1 VVVFFNGHK
10 IFRDKF
16 DRTIGFECGYGVWR
30 HFQQYFSYIVASIR
44 FEKIFLMDFT
54 IKEKIREKMSKIHW
68 FKRITVYSNLPC
80 QENYSLQQFT
90 VSQNYS
96 LQQFT
101 VSQNYSLQ
109 QFSVSQNYSLHQ
121 FTVSQNYS
129 LQQFTVSQ
137 NYSLQQFTVSQNY
150 SLQQFT
156 VSRELQFTAIY
167 CVKKIT
173 VYSNL
178 PCQENYCLQQF
189 TVSITLLF
197 IAIYRVK
204 QITV

>member
-44 FEKIFLMDFT
+44 FEKIFLMVFT

-68 FKRITVYSNLPC
+68 FKQI
-80 QENYSLQQFT
+80 
-90 VSQNYS
+90 
-96 LQQFT
+96 
-101 VSQNYSLQ
+101 
-109 QFSVSQNYSLHQ
+109 
-121 FTVSQNYS
+121 
-129 LQQFTVSQ
+129 
-137 NYSLQQFTVSQNY
+137 

-156 VSRELQFTAIY
+156 VSRKLQFTAIY

-178 PCQENYCLQQF
+178 PRQENYCLQQF